1 MTDFDIIVCGA
12 TGYTGQR
19 VCEHLARS
27 YGSELRWAMAGRDM
41 AKLEDIRA
49 RFAVPSHVQ
58 LIEVDITDPAAA
70 ASLAGRA
77 KTIISTAGP
86 FAIVGEPLLAAC
98 AQNGTD
104 YVDISGDAV
113 WIRKMLDRY
122 QDAAIESGAR
132 LIFTCG
138 FDSVPSDLGVFLL
151 QEAARER
158 FGAPAKTVKGR
169 VRRLVGGLSGGTLAS
184 GRASI
189 EAAGS
194 DPNIPQLLANPF
206 ALVPGFEG
214 PAQPAEKAVTFD
226 PDVENWVAPF
236 ILAGMNAKSVHLSNA
251 LLGWR
256 YGKDFVYDEMI
267 MLPGAT
273 DSESARN
280 AADANI
286 WSNVVRALQIDLKP
300 GEGPSEAELAAGS
313 FEILFIGRTAS
324 GQEICTTIAGEG
336 DPYALTPRIVAECAL
351 CLTQD
356 ESPATGGVWTAAA
369 ALGERLQRRLEQR
382 AGISFGIAPPR
393 QVA

>member
-19 VCEHLARS
+19 VCEHLSRS
-27 YGSELRWAMAGRDM
+27 YGDDLRWAMAGRDL
-41 AKLEDIRA
+41 AKLEAVRA
-49 RFAVPSHVQ
+49 RFAVPGHVQ

-70 ASLAGRA
+70 ASLAGRT

-86 FAIVGEPLLAAC
+86 FSIVGEPLVAAC

-113 WIRKMLDRY
+113 WIRKMLDQY
-122 QDAAIESGAR
+122 QDAAVASGAR

-151 QEAARER
+151 QEAALER
-158 FGAPAKTVKGR
+158 FGASAKTVKGR
-169 VRRLVGGLSGGTLAS
+169 IRRLVGGLSGGTLAS

-189 EAAGS
+189 KAAGA
-194 DPNIPQLLANPF
+194 DPGIPQLLANPF
-206 ALVPGFEG
+206 ALVPGFDG
-214 PAQPAEKAVTFD
+214 PTQPAEKAVTFD
-226 PDVENWVAPF
+226 PDVESWVAPF

-267 MLPGAT
+267 MLPDAT
-273 DSESARN
+273 DEESARA
-280 AADANI
+280 AADNNI
-286 WSNVVRALQIDLKP
+286 WSNVVRALEIDLKP

-313 FEILFIGRTAS
+313 FEILFVGQTAT

-336 DPYALTPRIVAECAL
+336 DPYALTPRIVAECAA

-356 ESPATGGVWTAAA
+356 GSSATGGVWSAAA
-369 ALGERLQRRLEQR
+369 ALGVRLQHRLEQR
-382 AGISFGIAPPR
+382 AGISFGVASPR
-393 QVA
+393 RTA

>member
-19 VCEHLARS
+19 VCEHLAKN

-41 AKLEDIRA
+41 AKLDEIRT
-49 RFAVPSHVQ
+49 RFAVPGHVE
-58 LIEVDITDPAAA
+58 LIKVDITDPVEAT
-70 ASLAGRA
+70 SLARRA
-77 KTIISTAGP
+77 KTLISTAGP
-86 FAIVGEPLLAAC
+86 FGIVGEPLVAAC
-98 AQNGTD
+98 AQSGTD

-122 QDAAIESGAR
+122 QDAAIASGAR

-151 QEAARER
+151 QEVARER
-158 FGAPAKTVKGR
+158 FGVPAKTVKGR
-169 VRRLVGGLSGGTLAS
+169 IRRLVGGLSGGTLAS

-189 EAAGS
+189 EAAGA
-194 DPNIPQLLANPF
+194 DPAIPKLLADPF
-206 ALVPGFEG
+206 ALVPDFEG
-214 PAQPAEKAVTFD
+214 PAQPAGKDLAFD
-226 PDVENWVAPF
+226 PDVESWVAPF

-251 LLGWR
+251 LLKRR

-273 DSESARN
+273 DRESAQN

-286 WSNVVRALQIDLKP
+286 WSNVVRALQIELKP
-300 GEGPSEAELAAGS
+300 GEGPSEEELAAGS
-313 FEILFIGRTAS
+313 FEIVFVGHTAA
-324 GQEICTTIAGEG
+324 GQEIRTTIAGEG

-351 CLTQD
+351 CLT
-356 ESPATGGVWTAAA
+356 EEASPATGGVWTAAA
-369 ALGERLQRRLEQR
+369 ALGERLQRRLEER
-382 AGISFGIAPPR
+382 AGMSFG
-393 QVA
+393 VASPG

>member
-19 VCEHLARS
+19 VCEHLAQS
-27 YGSELRWAMAGRDM
+27 YGSDLRWAMAGRDM
-41 AKLEDIRA
+41 AKLEDVRA
-49 RFAVPSHVQ
+49 RFAVPSHVE

-70 ASLAGRA
+70 TSLARRA
-77 KTIISTAGP
+77 KTLISTAGP
-86 FAIVGEPLLAAC
+86 FATVGEPLVAAC
-98 AQNGTD
+98 AQSGTD

-122 QDAAIESGAR
+122 QDAAIASGAR

-151 QEAARER
+151 QEAAREK
-158 FGAPAKTVKGR
+158 FGAPATRIKGR
-169 VRRLVGGLSGGTLAS
+169 IRRLVGGLSGGTLAS

-189 EAAGS
+189 EAAGA
-194 DPNIPQLLANPF
+194 DPAIPQLLANPF
-206 ALVPGFEG
+206 ALVPGFDG
-214 PAQPAEKAVTFD
+214 PAQPAEKEATFD
-226 PDVENWVAPF
+226 ADVESWVAPF

-267 MLPGAT
+267 MLPDAT
-273 DSESARN
+273 DPESART

-286 WSNVVRALQIDLKP
+286 WSNVVKALQIDLKP
-300 GEGPSEAELAAGS
+300 GEGPSDEDLAAGS
-313 FEILFIGRTAS
+313 FEILFVGRTDA
-324 GQEICTTIAGEG
+324 GQEIRTTIAGQG

-351 CLTQD
+351 CLTED
-356 ESPATGGVWTAAA
+356 ASPATGGVWTAAA
-369 ALGERLQRRLEQR
+369 ALGERLQRRLEER
-382 AGISFGIAPPR
+382 AGISFG
-393 QVA
+393 VASPG